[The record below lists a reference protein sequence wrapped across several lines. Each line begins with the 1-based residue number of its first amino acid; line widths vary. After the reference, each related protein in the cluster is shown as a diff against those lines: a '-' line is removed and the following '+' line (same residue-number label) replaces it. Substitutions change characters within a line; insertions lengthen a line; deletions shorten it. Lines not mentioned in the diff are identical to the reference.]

1 MFFWLCSSVC
11 KHLFLCLYWGLA
23 VHLGSLSCGTWN
35 LVPLPGIEH
44 RPPGVGAQNLSR
56 WTTREFWFS
65 FIRRVPQPF
74 FLLFQ
79 YIVFGLVVSLRLGPV
94 SGGNTAC
101 LMLCPF
107 PPVTKEGRAKKR
119 QPLPYRRKPTDTV
132 KQLRNNKITIW
143 QGVTDLRRIIG
154 RKAQLHCDEP
164 WWPQL

>member
-107 PPVTKEGRAKKR
+107 PPVTKEGARGPPVRCCHFRAH
-119 QPLPYRRKPTDTV
+119 L
-132 KQLRNNKITIW
+132 
-143 QGVTDLRRIIG
+143 VTAVATRVHHSEAVLSYQWFFLD
-154 RKAQLHCDEP
+154 QLHP
-164 WWPQL
+164 VRW